1 MDNQFLT
8 MKKLII
14 LLITL
19 SLFVAC
25 KKDKKEPVVEQTET
39 EVKKEPIKMFMFDG
53 GTVQVNMLEIFSQ
66 DDAYKGQSK
75 TFADAIYLIQHPDGN
90 LLWDAG
96 LSEELLDKEPY
107 TTPEGAFTVSR
118 KKGIEEQLK
127 SIGLSTDDV
136 KYIALS
142 HTHFD
147 HSGSASKLP
156 KAIWIVQEDEYNFVT
171 SEEQKKENPAHYDAI
186 KNLKGLKKING
197 NFDVFGDGRV
207 VIVSTPGHTPGHQ
220 SLFVDLEQEGPLML
234 TGDVYHME
242 ESRENARV
250 PKFNFDVDKTLN
262 SMEVFETFA
271 EQKGARVIIQH
282 SLKDFNSLN
291 HAPEPIQ

>member
-1 MDNQFLT
+1 

-19 SLFVAC
+19 SLVVAC
-25 KKDKKEPVVEQTET
+25 KKDKKESVAEQTET

-75 TFADAIYLIQHPDGN
+75 TFADAFYLIQHPDGN

-96 LSEELLDKEPY
+96 LSEDLIGKEPF

-118 KKGIEEQLK
+118 KIGIEEQLK
-127 SIGLSTDDV
+127 SIGLSTNDI

-156 KAIWIVQEDEYNFVT
+156 NAIWIVQENEYNFVT
-171 SEEQKKENPAHYDAI
+171 SEEQKKQSPDNFNAI
-186 KNLKGLKKING
+186 KNLKALKKING
-197 NFDVFGDGRV
+197 NYDVFGDGRV

-234 TGDVYHME
+234 TGDMYHME
-242 ESRENARV
+242 ESRENSRV
-250 PKFNFDVDKTLN
+250 PIFNHDVDQTLA

-271 EQKGARVIIQH
+271 KEKGARVIIQH
-282 SLKDFNSLN
+282 SSKDYNSLN
-291 HAPEPIQ
+291 PAPEPIQ

>member
-1 MDNQFLT
+1 

-19 SLFVAC
+19 SLVVAC
-25 KKDKKEPVVEQTET
+25 KKDKKESVVEQTET

-75 TFADAIYLIQHPDGN
+75 TFADAFYLIQHPDGN

-96 LSEELLDKEPY
+96 LSEDLIGKEPF

-118 KKGIEEQLK
+118 KTGIEEQLK
-127 SIGLSTDDV
+127 SIGLSTNDV

-156 KAIWIVQEDEYNFVT
+156 NAIWIVQENEYNFVT
-171 SEEQKKENPAHYDAI
+171 SEEQKKQSPDNFNAI
-186 KNLKGLKKING
+186 KNLKALKKING
-197 NFDVFGDGRV
+197 NYDVFGDGRV

-234 TGDVYHME
+234 TGDMYHME
-242 ESRENARV
+242 ESRENSRV
-250 PKFNFDVDKTLN
+250 PIFNHDVDQTLA

-271 EQKGARVIIQH
+271 KDKGARVIIQH
-282 SLKDFNSLN
+282 STKDYNSLN
-291 HAPEPIQ
+291 PAPEPIQ

>member
-1 MDNQFLT
+1 

-19 SLFVAC
+19 SLVVAC
-25 KKDKKEPVVEQTET
+25 KKDKKESVVEQTET

-75 TFADAIYLIQHPDGN
+75 TFADAFYLIQHPDGN

-96 LSEELLDKEPY
+96 LSEDLIGKEPF

-118 KKGIEEQLK
+118 KTGIEEQLK
-127 SIGLSTDDV
+127 SIGLSTNDV

-156 KAIWIVQEDEYNFVT
+156 NAIWIVQENEYNFVT
-171 SEEQKKENPAHYDAI
+171 SEEQKKQSPDNFNAI
-186 KNLKGLKKING
+186 KNLKALKKING
-197 NFDVFGDGRV
+197 NYDVFGDGRV

-234 TGDVYHME
+234 TGDMYHME
-242 ESRENARV
+242 ESRENSRV
-250 PKFNFDVDKTLN
+250 PIFNHDVDKTLA

-271 EQKGARVIIQH
+271 KDKGARVIIQH
-282 SLKDFNSLN
+282 SSKDYNSLN
-291 HAPEPIQ
+291 PAPEPIQ

>member
-1 MDNQFLT
+1 

-19 SLFVAC
+19 SLVVAC
-25 KKDKKEPVVEQTET
+25 KKDKKESVVEQTET

-75 TFADAIYLIQHPDGN
+75 TFADAFYLIQHPDGN

-96 LSEELLDKEPY
+96 LSEDLIGKEPF

-118 KKGIEEQLK
+118 KTGIEEQLK
-127 SIGLSTDDV
+127 SIGLSTNDV

-156 KAIWIVQEDEYNFVT
+156 NAIWIVQENEYNFVT
-171 SEEQKKENPAHYDAI
+171 SEEQKKQSPDNFNAI
-186 KNLKGLKKING
+186 KNLKALKKING
-197 NFDVFGDGRV
+197 NYDVFGDGRV

-234 TGDVYHME
+234 TGDMYHME
-242 ESRENARV
+242 ESRENSRV
-250 PKFNFDVDKTLN
+250 PIFNHDVDQTLA

-271 EQKGARVIIQH
+271 KEKGARVIIQH
-282 SLKDFNSLN
+282 SSKDYNSLN
-291 HAPEPIQ
+291 PAPEPIQ

>member
-1 MDNQFLT
+1 

-19 SLFVAC
+19 SLVVAC
-25 KKDKKEPVVEQTET
+25 KKDKKETTVEQTET

-75 TFADAIYLIQHPDGN
+75 TFADAFYLIQHPDGN

-96 LSEELLDKEPY
+96 LSEDLIGKEPF

-118 KKGIEEQLK
+118 KTGIEEQLK
-127 SIGLSTDDV
+127 SIGLSTNDV

-156 KAIWIVQEDEYNFVT
+156 NAIWIVQENEYNFVT
-171 SEEQKKENPAHYDAI
+171 SEEQKKQSPDNFNAI
-186 KNLKGLKKING
+186 KNLKALKKING
-197 NFDVFGDGRV
+197 NYDVFGDGRV

-234 TGDVYHME
+234 TGDMYHME
-242 ESRENARV
+242 ESRENSRV
-250 PKFNFDVDKTLN
+250 PIFNHDVDQTLA
-262 SMEVFETFA
+262 SMEVFETLA
-271 EQKGARVIIQH
+271 KEKGARVIIQH
-282 SLKDFNSLN
+282 STKDYNSLN
-291 HAPEPIQ
+291 PAPEPIQ